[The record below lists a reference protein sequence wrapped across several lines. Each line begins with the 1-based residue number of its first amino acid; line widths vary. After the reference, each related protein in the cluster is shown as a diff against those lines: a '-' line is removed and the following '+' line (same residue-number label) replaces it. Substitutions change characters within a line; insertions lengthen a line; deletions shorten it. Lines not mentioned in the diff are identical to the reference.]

1 MRIAL
6 LASLAIFI
14 VLYIYIVYIHANLK
28 DKKEN
33 KEFFKKRNKLSYW
46 IRNCPTFLNPENF
59 WDLHT

>member
-33 KEFFKKRNKLSYW
+33 KEFFKKRNKLSY
-46 IRNCPTFLNPENF
+46 
-59 WDLHT
+59 